1 MAERQG
7 RFVKFL
13 STVIAAPLAVGALR
27 RPPRETPSAANDA
40 PAPRVDAKP
49 AKGIFAWITRSISRF
64 SDDDCPSM
72 AAALAYAAIFSIAP
86 LLLIVI
92 AVAGLAF
99 GRDVVQHQIQTQI
112 QGLIGG
118 GAATQVGAMVE
129 KAGEQSSAGVLSAIL
144 GGVAVL
150 IGASGALLQLQSS
163 LDRIWR
169 VKPDPKAGGV
179 KNFIGKRVL
188 SLGMIMAI
196 AFLLMVSLAVSA
208 ALAAFGSLASG
219 YLPRG
224 LSAPV
229 LMALGFATSF
239 AVITVLFALMLKF
252 LPDARIDWANVWRG
266 AAVTAL
272 LFTIGKYLIGVYLG
286 RSSTASSYGAAGS
299 FVLIVLWL
307 YYSSMIF
314 LFGAELTAVHAGV
327 DAGRTE
333 PKEGAVRVE
342 GDRQG
347 CPRAA

>member
-118 GAATQVGAMVE
+118 GAAT
-129 KAGEQSSAGVLSAIL
+129 
-144 GGVAVL
+144 
-150 IGASGALLQLQSS
+150 
-163 LDRIWR
+163 
-169 VKPDPKAGGV
+169 PK
-179 KNFIGKRVL
+179 
-188 SLGMIMAI
+188 
-196 AFLLMVSLAVSA
+196 
-208 ALAAFGSLASG
+208 
-219 YLPRG
+219 
-224 LSAPV
+224 
-229 LMALGFATSF
+229 
-239 AVITVLFALMLKF
+239 
-252 LPDARIDWANVWRG
+252 
-266 AAVTAL
+266 
-272 LFTIGKYLIGVYLG
+272 
-286 RSSTASSYGAAGS
+286 
-299 FVLIVLWL
+299 
-307 YYSSMIF
+307 
-314 LFGAELTAVHAGV
+314 
-327 DAGRTE
+327 
-333 PKEGAVRVE
+333 GAVGGKGGGERPE
-342 GDRQG
+342 GGLRG
-347 CPRAA
+347 